1 MRGMFAAL
9 ALAPLAAAALGGC
22 ATAQD
27 PRYARQFALVGTS
40 GQSLGTVSAWETAGA
55 VSMRVQARGL
65 PHGLHGI
72 HVHAVGRCQPP
83 EFTTA
88 GSHWNPSARK
98 HGLNNPEGP
107 HAGDLPNISVAAT
120 GVVNEAVVLSGAS
133 LAALA
138 DADGSALVIHA
149 TADDHVTDP
158 SGNSGARVA
167 CAIISPATR

>member
-1 MRGMFAAL
+1 MRGLIAAV
-9 ALAPLAAAALGGC
+9 ALAPLIAGC
-22 ATAQD
+22 ASTMD
-27 PRYARQFALVGTS
+27 PPYARQFALVGSS

-55 VSMRVQARGL
+55 ISMRVQASGL

-72 HVHAVGRCQPP
+72 HLHAVGRCDAP
-83 EFTTA
+83 EFTSA
-88 GSHWNPSARK
+88 GGHWNPGGRK
-98 HGLNNPEGP
+98 HGLNNPQGP
-107 HAGDLPNISVAAT
+107 HAGDLPNISVAAN

-158 SGNSGARVA
+158 SGNSGARIA
-167 CAIISPATR
+167 CAIISPARA